1 MKKTITLLTLSTIMN
16 LSAQQMHPVQYTRN
30 DGISI
35 ATNVYTPAGYD
46 NTKKYPAI
54 VVAHPNGGVK
64 EQVAGLYAELL
75 AKQSYIVIVP
85 DAAYQGASGGTP
97 RNVDTPSSR
106 TADLHAAAD
115 FISTYA
121 GVDANRI
128 GILGICGG
136 GGYTLNAAKTDKRF
150 KAVATLSMFNTGLV
164 RRNGFKNSQVAT
176 IQQRLKEASEAREE
190 EARGGEVRYVGNM
203 PKMSK
208 EEVAKMPFELYRE
221 GYEYYLETHA
231 HPNSTFRYT
240 QSSLLDL
247 MRFDATDQIELI
259 NQPLLML
266 AGSKADTRDMTEDA
280 FAKAVNAQAKEL
292 YLLEGATHIQTYW
305 KEPYVTQAVK
315 KLTEFF
321 KKNL

>member
-1 MKKTITLLTLSTIMN
+1 MKKIITLLTLSTIMN

-35 ATNVYTPAGYD
+35 AANVYTPAGYD
-46 NTKKYPAI
+46 KTKKYPAI

-75 AKQSYIVIVP
+75 AKQGYIMIVP

-208 EEVAKMPFELYRE
+208 EEVAKMPFDLYRE

-231 HPNSTFRYT
+231 RPNSTFRYT

-280 FAKAVNAQAKEL
+280 FAKAVNAQPKEL

>member
-1 MKKTITLLTLSTIMN
+1 MKKTINLLTLTTIMN

-35 ATNVYTPAGYD
+35 AANVYTPAGYD
-46 NTKKYPAI
+46 KTKKYPAI

-64 EQVAGLYAELL
+64 EQVAGLYAEFL
-75 AKQSYIVIVP
+75 AKQGYIMIVP

-231 HPNSTFRYT
+231 RPNSTFRYT

-280 FAKAVNAQAKEL
+280 FAKAVNAQPKEL

>member
-1 MKKTITLLTLSTIMN
+1 M
-16 LSAQQMHPVQYTRN
+16 
-30 DGISI
+30 I
-35 ATNVYTPAGYD
+35 A
-46 NTKKYPAI
+46 
-54 VVAHPNGGVK
+54 
-64 EQVAGLYAELL
+64 
-75 AKQSYIVIVP
+75 P

-280 FAKAVNAQAKEL
+280 FAKAVNAQPKEL

>member
-1 MKKTITLLTLSTIMN
+1 MN

-35 ATNVYTPAGYD
+35 AANVYTPAGYD
-46 NTKKYPAI
+46 KTKKYPAI

-75 AKQSYIVIVP
+75 AKQGYIMIVP

-208 EEVAKMPFELYRE
+208 EEVAKMPFDLYRE